1 LKRVLACIVPLVLAA
16 CEGTT
21 PLPEP
26 RTVPG
31 RAVPVG
37 AAGALPE
44 GHPAIP
50 LADPAS
56 NDGRVGRAPRRLS
69 VEQLRASL
77 LAATGYTWVASR
89 VVNDPDSYN
98 GVTALPDADMLE
110 ALAATLGRPD
120 YVTST
125 SEAIEPAVT
134 FSKLAGDA
142 ARSAC
147 RASVKSDAAAPE
159 KPEKEKRILRYVTAK
174 DTLGSNSD
182 AVRKNLSY
190 LVLRFWG
197 RTVVPNDAQLAPL
210 VTLFEKTTTA
220 PGTPV
225 DAWRAV
231 CIAMATD
238 PQFLTY

>member
-1 LKRVLACIVPLVLAA
+1 MKRAFACALPLVLAA
-16 CEGTT
+16 CGGTS

-26 RTVPG
+26 RSVPG
-31 RAVPVG
+31 RAVPVDT
-37 AAGALPE
+37 ARALPE
-44 GHPAIP
+44 GHPEIP

-56 NDGRVGRAPRRLS
+56 NDGRVGRAPHRLS

-77 LAATGYTWVASR
+77 LAATGYTWMASR
-89 VVNDPDSYN
+89 VVNDPDSFTGTTY
-98 GVTALPDADMLE
+98 LPDADMLE

-142 ARSAC
+142 ARSSC
-147 RASVKSDAAAPE
+147 RMSVKADTTAPE
-159 KPEKEKRILRYVTAK
+159 KERRILRHVTPK
-174 DTLGSNSD
+174 DTLAANSD
-182 AVRKNLSY
+182 AIKKNLSY
-190 LVLRFWG
+190 LALRFWG
-197 RTVVPNDAQLAPL
+197 RTIAPNDAELAPL
-210 VTLFEKTTTA
+210 LTLFGKATAA

-225 DAWRAV
+225 EGWRAV

>member
-1 LKRVLACIVPLVLAA
+1 MTRVLACVLPLVLAT
-16 CEGTT
+16 CESTA

-26 RTVPG
+26 RTVQG
-31 RAVPVG
+31 RAVPVET
-37 AAGALPE
+37 AGALPE
-44 GHPAIP
+44 GHPEIP
-50 LADPAS
+50 LAEPAS
-56 NDGRVGRAPRRLS
+56 NDGRVGRAPHRLS

-77 LAATGYTWVASR
+77 LAATGYTWMASR
-89 VVNDPDSYN
+89 VVNDPDSLA
-98 GVTALPDADMLE
+98 GVTYLPDADMLE

-142 ARSAC
+142 ARSSC
-147 RASVKSDAAAPE
+147 RMSVKADTTAA
-159 KPEKEKRILRYVTAK
+159 EKERRILRYATAK
-174 DTLGSNSD
+174 DTLVSNSD
-182 AVRKNLSY
+182 AIRRNLSY

-197 RTVVPNDAQLAPL
+197 RTLAPNDAQLAPL
-210 VTLFEKTTTA
+210 VTLFEKATAA

-225 DAWRAV
+225 EGWRAV